1 MKKTFTINGRQVTFE
16 TCTAINPEI
25 GYTKPAQ
32 ALYIHDESDEF
43 GNGDGVIFGEA
54 MPETDAEATDLLFDY
69 ELFTD
74 SAILA
79 TVKKEENN
87 V

>member
-25 GYTKPAQ
+25 GYTKPTN

-54 MPETDAEATDLLFDY
+54 MPKTDAEATNLLFDY
-69 ELFTD
+69 EPFTD

-79 TVKKEENN
+79 TVKKEEK
-87 V
+87 

>member
-1 MKKTFTINGRQVTFE
+1 MEKTFTINGRQVSFE
-16 TCTAINPEI
+16 SCTAFCPEI
-25 GYTKPAQ
+25 GYVEPAQ

-54 MPETDAEATDLLFDY
+54 MPETDDEAANLLFNY
-69 ELFTD
+69 EPFTD

-79 TVKKEENN
+79 TVKKED
-87 V
+87 

>member
-16 TCTAINPEI
+16 ACTAINPEI
-25 GYTKPAQ
+25 GYTKPTN
-32 ALYIHDESDEF
+32 ALYIHDEDDEF
-43 GNGDGVIFGEA
+43 GNGDGVIFDE

-69 ELFTD
+69 EPFTD

-79 TVKKEENN
+79 TVRKEG
-87 V
+87 

>member
-1 MKKTFTINGRQVTFE
+1 MKKTFTINGRQVSFE
-16 TCTAINPEI
+16 SCTAIYPEI
-25 GYTKPAQ
+25 GYTEPTN

-54 MPETDAEATDLLFDY
+54 MPKTDAEATNLLFDY
-69 ELFTD
+69 EPFTD

-79 TVKKEENN
+79 TVKKED
-87 V
+87 